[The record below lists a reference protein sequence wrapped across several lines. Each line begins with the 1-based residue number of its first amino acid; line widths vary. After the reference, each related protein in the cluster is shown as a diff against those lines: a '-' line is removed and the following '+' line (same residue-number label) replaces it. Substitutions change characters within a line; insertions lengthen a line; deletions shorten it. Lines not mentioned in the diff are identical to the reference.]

1 MKKLI
6 KLGLFLIIISVF
18 TSGCWGSK
26 EIDEAAY
33 VLALGLD
40 QGPGKNI
47 IVSVAIGNVT
57 TAPSS
62 STGGQPLAGLRTKV
76 FSTVAP
82 STFSGLNTINTIL
95 ERQISL
101 SHLKLVVFSEGLA
114 RQDLSNYLDTLVRWR
129 QFRRTVY
136 MAVAKGEARSVL
148 EAIAPPNED
157 NPGKFLEMMLLTQG
171 YVGYTPRGQILGF
184 YNAYKTKGEAPI
196 ALLVA
201 PRMTKYQLSQ
211 DHPENV
217 ASGMNMNTDIKNPGT
232 YIAGQ
237 PPLQGEGLL
246 EFQGT
251 AIFNKGRMVGELNGD
266 ETIALSILRNEF
278 NRTFVTLPDPEV
290 QDKLI
295 QVELSRTRK
304 SAIQVKKTNVG
315 NYKTLVKIFL
325 NADVV
330 NIQSGKSY
338 ELPNHIKIIEQATK
352 KWVIKQCQSAIRKA
366 QSNGTDIFGFGRSAR
381 WLAPDQQ
388 TWDKWNWRRTFTNM
402 PVELHVKVH
411 LNRTGLVIEKNAVR
425 EE

>member
-6 KLGLFLIIISVF
+6 KLGLCLIIIIVF

-47 IVSVAIGNVT
+47 MVSVAIGNVT
-57 TAPSS
+57 TAASS
-62 STGGQPLAGLRTKV
+62 SSGGQPLAGVKTRV

-82 STFSGLNTINTIL
+82 NIFSGLNIINTIL

-114 RQDLSNYLDTLVRWR
+114 RQDLGNHLDTFVRWR

-136 MAVAKGEARSVL
+136 MAVAKGEARSVV
-148 EAIAPPNED
+148 EAIVPPNED
-157 NPGKFLEMMLLTQG
+157 NPGKFLEMILLTQG
-171 YVGYTPRGQILGF
+171 YIGYTPRGQILGF

-217 ASGMNMNTDIKNPGT
+217 GSGINMNTDIKNPGT

-251 AIFNKGRMVGELNGD
+251 AIFNKGRMVGELNGN
-266 ETIALSILRNEF
+266 ETIALSMLRGEF
-278 NRTFVTLPDPEV
+278 NRAYITVPDLEV
-290 QDKLI
+290 KDKLI
-295 QVELSRTRK
+295 QVELSRTRNPK
-304 SAIQVKKTNVG
+304 IHVKKSG
-315 NYKTLVKIFL
+315 AGIFKTQVKIFL

-330 NIQSGKSY
+330 SVQSGKSY
-338 ELPNHIKIIEQATK
+338 ELPNRIKIIERAAK

-388 TWDKWNWRRTFTNM
+388 AWDQWNWRRTFTNM
-402 PVELHVKVH
+402 PVDLQVKVH
-411 LNRTGLVIEKNAVR
+411 LNHTGLVIEKNAVG